1 MRTNNVFE
9 QLRNNITN
17 LIISI
22 TIIITSGIISLAIY
36 SFNDRSLM
44 ARNIETAMG
53 KGVDPLSV
61 RCSYA
66 AHDDTICVAYAITH
80 GNANTVVPQVKK

>member
-1 MRTNNVFE
+1 MRTNTVFE
-9 QLRNNITN
+9 QFRNNITN
-17 LIISI
+17 LIISF

-44 ARNIETAMG
+44 ASNIETAMT
-53 KGVDPLSV
+53 KGVDPISV

-66 AHDDTICVAYAITH
+66 AHDDSICVAYAITH
-80 GNANTVVPQVKK
+80 KNLAPIPQTKK

>member
-1 MRTNNVFE
+1 MRTNTVFE

-17 LIISI
+17 LIISF

-44 ARNIETAMG
+44 ANNIETAMS

-66 AHDDTICVAYAITH
+66 AHDDSICIAYAITH
-80 GNANTVVPQVKK
+80 GNPPPTLPQSKK

>member
-1 MRTNNVFE
+1 MRTNTVFE

-17 LIISI
+17 LIISF

-44 ARNIETAMG
+44 ANNIETAMS

-66 AHDDTICVAYAITH
+66 AHDDAVCV
-80 GNANTVVPQVKK
+80 VVAGS

>member
-9 QLRNNITN
+9 QFKNNITN
-17 LIISI
+17 LIISF
-22 TIIITSGIISLAIY
+22 TIIMTSGIISLAIY

-44 ARNIETAMG
+44 ANNIETAMS

-66 AHDDTICVAYAITH
+66 AHDDAVCVAYSITH
-80 GNANTVVPQVKK
+80 GNTPAIPQSKK

>member
-1 MRTNNVFE
+1 MRTNTVFE

-17 LIISI
+17 LIISF
-22 TIIITSGIISLAIY
+22 TIIMTSAIISLAIY

-44 ARNIETAMG
+44 ANNIETAMS

-66 AHDDTICVAYAITH
+66 AHDDAVCVAYSITH
-80 GNANTVVPQVKK
+80 GNTPVTQIKK